1 MRISAQVTLHPS
13 AVSAVSLNIIF
24 VLIIITDAYG
34 FECIKYTGV
43 KGTKLRPSSGVL
55 SSWSRI

>member
-1 MRISAQVTLHPS
+1 MRIPAQVTLHLF

-34 FECIKYTGV
+34 FECIKNTGV